1 MNYCNNIFI
10 IRIFCWIVLGASAT
24 SLYSAACKDRSA
36 GLSSVA
42 PKNNMSVVS
51 HASLSTYAQLA
62 ECLVPYPRLKK
73 VFHALHSV
81 PSSVNRF
88 VYLQNVAV
96 FEELQQKYQLPHE
109 VVFAF
114 QRFNKRMMP
123 RRKKPW
129 WKKTEVVIPAV
140 ASATIAGLAAW
151 YWYSQ
156 RHAKLTE
163 GVSGL
168 SRVPEP
174 LCVVS
179 TSSQFTAP
187 HGAVDVLSRVTPHG
201 EVGPSL
207 APPEGDAVLPQ
218 SGAAQPSSPPAEVGG
233 ILDIQNIVESGEV
246 SSLAKPENVALLK
259 KVLCKSISFEMS
271 HCLQTMP
278 LASIIVCYKDAN
290 KVTANEII
298 TRENKT
304 MPSRSLMVLNPQP
317 TRLPNDDPLVQLII
331 DRYLVM
337 GACITVMLQTPQ
349 GRTDVQESLITDDFI
364 HGNIYPILKLSQYQY
379 IMEHGLRIALD
390 PVMKAGIQAARSNI
404 PVAVSTVIAYIRQ
417 DLVNKIAEA
426 ARSVE

>member
-1 MNYCNNIFI
+1 
-10 IRIFCWIVLGASAT
+10 
-24 SLYSAACKDRSA
+24 
-36 GLSSVA
+36 
-42 PKNNMSVVS
+42 MSVVS

-73 VFHALHSV
+73 VFHTLHSV

-114 QRFNKRMMP
+114 QRFNQRMMP

-163 GVSGL
+163 GDSGL
-168 SRVPEP
+168 RATPEP

-179 TSSQFTAP
+179 TLPQLTAP
-187 HGAVDVLSRVTPHG
+187 HEAVDVLSPTASQG

-218 SGAAQPSSPPAEVGG
+218 SAAAQLSSPPAEVGG

-246 SSLAKPENVALLK
+246 SSLAERDNVALLK
-259 KVLCKSISFEMS
+259 KVLCNPINPQANNI
-271 HCLQTMP
+271 LQTMR

-290 KVTANEII
+290 KVTADEII
-298 TRENKT
+298 EQENNTR
-304 MPSRSLMVLNPQP
+304 PSRSLRVPNPQP
-317 TRLPNDDPLVQLII
+317 TRLSNDDPLVQLII

-337 GACITVMLQTPQ
+337 AACIAVMLQTPQ
-349 GRTDVQESLITDDFI
+349 GRAYVKESLATDDFI
-364 HGNIYPILKLSQYQY
+364 YGNIYPILKLSQYEH
-379 IMEHGLRIALD
+379 IMEHGLGITLNSA
-390 PVMKAGIQAARSNI
+390 KKTAIQAARSNI
-404 PVAVSTVIAYIRQ
+404 LPMAVSTVISSIRQ
-417 DLVNKIAEA
+417 DLERTITEA
-426 ARSVE
+426 AKSVE